1 MLILNAEDIKYC
13 HVIYSVGEEQKILPG
28 VIYRDKLF
36 AKAKIFEK
44 NDLDNAIKYY
54 REKYLDNEERRQMQS
69 LILQEANEISLWRHD
84 DKLKLAR
91 SRNSQQNQ
99 PDREQ
104 KADEVQSIVAKMRA
118 KGGLDIKARPY
129 KLKLYHRCFVGSEA
143 VSWMVGNLKISREEA
158 VAFGQKLID
167 KKILHH
173 VCDEHPF
180 KDEQIFYRFYEDE
193 GKSIWTD
200 KLV

>member
-13 HVIYSVGEEQKILPG
+13 HVIYPVAEDKKILPG

-36 AKAKIFEK
+36 AKAKVFEK

-54 REKYLDNEERRQMQS
+54 REKYLDNEERRQIQS
-69 LILQEANEISLWRHD
+69 LILQEENEISLWRHD

-91 SRNSQQNQ
+91 ATNSQQSQ
-99 PDREQ
+99 VEREQ
-104 KADEVQSIVAKMRA
+104 KLPEIQSIVAKMRA
-118 KGGLDIKARPY
+118 KGGLEIKARPY
-129 KLKLYHRCFVGSEA
+129 KLKLYHRCFVGNEA
-143 VSWMVGNLKISREEA
+143 VSWIVENLKISRQEA

-167 KKILHH
+167 QKIIHH
-173 VCDEHPF
+173 ICDEHSF
-180 KDEQIFYRFYEDE
+180 KDEHIFYRFYEDE
-193 GKSIWTD
+193 GKSLWTD